1 MRKIGKIGLLIL
13 SYNVTEPNWEDTVW
27 GTLDRPGRLVRAA
40 AVMMEEDADI
50 AVITGGIGQKEGRLE
65 AQWMKERLYHGL
77 EELKEFTVYPV
88 LQQFSPAEIR
98 EKLDE
103 VLELEEMAKNT
114 AENMANT
121 GAIFN
126 EAGADKVIIVT
137 SPDHISRAI
146 RDAIQFW
153 SKDYPRLVRNLYG
166 TPSATFY
173 SARTEEDKAIAK
185 IENVVIA
192 EPPVMDKFNLARI
205 FGVLGNP
212 KALSEIDAVLRRYG
226 K

>member
-1 MRKIGKIGLLIL
+1 LRKIGKIGLLIL
-13 SYNVTEPNWEDTVW
+13 SYSVEEPNWERTVW
-27 GTLDRPGRLVRAA
+27 GTPNEPGRLVKAA
-40 AVMMEEDADI
+40 AVMMEEDPDV
-50 AVITGGIGQKEGRLE
+50 AVITGGVGQKEGRSE
-65 AQWMKERLYHGL
+65 AQWMKEQLYQGL

-88 LQQFSPAEIR
+88 LQQFSPVEIK
-98 EKLDE
+98 EKLDK

-121 GAIFN
+121 GAIFD
-126 EAGADKVIIVT
+126 EANVDKVIIVT

-153 SKDYPRLVRNLYG
+153 GKDYPKLVNNVYG

-173 SARTEEDKAIAK
+173 SERTEKDKAIAK
-185 IENVVIA
+185 IENVIIA
-192 EPPVMDKFNLARI
+192 EPPVMNKFNLARM

-212 KALSEIDAVLRRYG
+212 KALAEIDAVLKRYG